1 MAFNTEYAK
10 LVRIKTDNLN
20 DRGFKA
26 KIKLPNSK
34 TLPRAYDYIN
44 FYVGINGYEC
54 GISIADR
61 TEFKPNGAWKWRIF
75 ANGEGNTKKGEKSG
89 DFFND
94 GDIVTL
100 SIELNEQNKVVY
112 KVNDAVFR
120 SFDET
125 VTNVVN
131 SARLVIATNQDTGY
145 TPPLK
150 QWSVFHDQVRAY
162 EMKYKNSSNNW
173 VAFTMGN
180 KVQTEEWPLGVATP
194 DRRKYILDKTWIGNA
209 DVYASLKNL

>member
-54 GISIADR
+54 GISCANRD
-61 TEFKPNGAWKWRIF
+61 EWKVNGVLKWRTF
-75 ANGEGNTKKGEKSG
+75 ANGEKRTTKG
-89 DFFND
+89 DYYND
-94 GDIVTL
+94 SDIVTL

-112 KVNDAVFR
+112 KVNDVVMRNFA
-120 SFDET
+120 EP
-125 VTNVVN
+125 VTEVVN
-131 SARLVIATNQDTGY
+131 SARLVFATNQDTGY
-145 TPPLK
+145 KPPLK

-194 DRRKYILDKTWIGNA
+194 DGRKYILDKTWIGNA

>member
-10 LVRIKTDNLN
+10 LVRIKTDNLT
-20 DRGFKA
+20 DRGFKT
-26 KIKLPNSK
+26 KLKLPSSK
-34 TLPRAYDYIN
+34 TLTRPYDYIN

-54 GISIADR
+54 GISCANRD
-61 TEFKPNGAWKWRIF
+61 EWKVNGVLKWRIF
-75 ANGEGNTKKGEKSG
+75 ANGEGDSTYGKLYS
-89 DFFND
+89 D
-94 GDIVTL
+94 GDVITL
-100 SIELNEQNKVVY
+100 SIELNDQNKVVF
-112 KVNDAVFR
+112 KVNDSPIITHFKKPV
-120 SFDET
+120 D
-125 VTNVVN
+125 NVIN
-131 SARLVIATNQDTGY
+131 SARLVFASYQSTGY

-150 QWSVFHDQVRAY
+150 PWDVLHDQVRAY

-194 DRRKYILDKTWIGNA
+194 DNKKYSLDKTWIGNA

>member
-1 MAFNTEYAK
+1 MAYNTEYAK
-10 LVRIKTDNLN
+10 LVRIKTDNLT

-26 KIKLPNSK
+26 KLKLPSSK
-34 TLPRAYDYIN
+34 TLPRIWDYIN

-61 TEFKPNGAWKWRIF
+61 PEFKPNGTWKWRIF
-75 ANGEGNTKKGEKSG
+75 ANGEGSTKNGVNSA

-100 SIELNEQNKVVY
+100 SIELNEQNKVVF
-112 KVNDAVFR
+112 KVNDVVFR
-120 SFDET
+120 SFNNT
-125 VTNVVN
+125 VTDVVN

-194 DRRKYILDKTWIGNA
+194 DNKKYIVDKTWIGNA
-209 DVYASLKNL
+209 DV